1 MPVMDQPTRYAVPA
15 VEGALSVLETLA
27 NTPRL
32 GVSELAKR
40 IGLSK
45 GSAYRLLSTLA
56 RRGYVEKDPSSDR
69 YHLTYRLFAVG
80 SRVAK
85 GLGLREMAQPIMER
99 LRAETREAVNLGVLD
114 DFRTVSLHLV
124 ESTHPVGISMRIG
137 GLPAHA
143 TATGKILLAALDPAE
158 VSRRLGGRPME
169 RVTERT
175 IKSRPALLAELAQV
189 REQGFALDDEECSLG
204 MRCVGAPIRDDRGVV
219 VAALSV
225 VAPCHRLPP
234 AAISATV
241 LRVRE
246 AAREISSR
254 LGYTPG
260 SEVETDPSRAGRRA
274 GSRRTNTESR
284 RPAAARAGALHRRTP
299 ARQKEV
305 VE

>member
-1 MPVMDQPTRYAVPA
+1 MDQPTRYAVPA

-45 GSAYRLLSTLA
+45 GSAYRLLATLA

-85 GLGLREMAQPIMER
+85 GLGLRETAQPIMER
-99 LRAETREAVNLGVLD
+99 LRAETGEAVNLGVLD
-114 DFRTVSLHLV
+114 DFRTVSLHLI
-124 ESTHPVGISMRIG
+124 ESVHPISISMRIG

-158 VSRRLGGRPME
+158 VSRRLGGRPLE

-175 IKSRPALLAELAQV
+175 IKSRPALLAELTQV

-219 VAALSV
+219 VAALSL
-225 VAPCHRLPP
+225 VAPCHRLLP
-234 AAISATV
+234 AAISAIV
-241 LRVRE
+241 PRVRE

-260 SEVETDPSRAGRRA
+260 TEGETDPAGAGMPVGSGRPNAEPRR
-274 GSRRTNTESR
+274 R
-284 RPAAARAGALHRRTP
+284 AAARAGAPHSRTP
-299 ARQKEV
+299 AGQKEV
-305 VE
+305 VG

>member
-1 MPVMDQPTRYAVPA
+1 
-15 VEGALSVLETLA
+15 
-27 NTPRL
+27 
-32 GVSELAKR
+32 
-40 IGLSK
+40 
-45 GSAYRLLSTLA
+45 
-56 RRGYVEKDPSSDR
+56 
-69 YHLTYRLFAVG
+69 
-80 SRVAK
+80 
-85 GLGLREMAQPIMER
+85 MER

-284 RPAAARAGALHRRTP
+284 RRAAVRAGALHRRTP

>member
-1 MPVMDQPTRYAVPA
+1 
-15 VEGALSVLETLA
+15 
-27 NTPRL
+27 
-32 GVSELAKR
+32 
-40 IGLSK
+40 
-45 GSAYRLLSTLA
+45 
-56 RRGYVEKDPSSDR
+56 
-69 YHLTYRLFAVG
+69 
-80 SRVAK
+80 
-85 GLGLREMAQPIMER
+85 
-99 LRAETREAVNLGVLD
+99 
-114 DFRTVSLHLV
+114 
-124 ESTHPVGISMRIG
+124 MRIG

-158 VSRRLGGRPME
+158 VSRRLGGRPLE

-189 REQGFALDDEECSLG
+189 RQQGFALDDEECSLG
-204 MRCVGAPIRDDRGVV
+204 MRCVGAPIQDDRGNV

-234 AAISATV
+234 AAISVTV
-241 LRVRE
+241 PRVRE

-260 SEVETDPSRAGRRA
+260 PEAETDPSGAGRSVR
-274 GSRRTNTESR
+274 SRRTNAEPR
-284 RPAAARAGALHRRTP
+284 RRAATPTGAPHRRTP